1 MQARL
6 FSYIDTQLTRLAGP
20 NFNQIPINRPHA
32 PVNDMFRDGY
42 HQHAVHGGAA
52 PYKPNSLDGG
62 NPFLATEEERAFVES
77 PVTVAE
83 GQKVRGAPASYD
95 DHFSQVRL
103 FWQSMTPVEKTHI
116 IDAYTFELGKC
127 YEQAIKERQL
137 QALAEVDAEL
147 CGAVAAGLGLPA
159 PAPTTPPADVQP
171 SPALSQVG
179 KAYPP
184 DGRMIGIVV
193 DVASGDGLA
202 GVAELRTALMAA
214 GTVPLLIANHGG
226 ELGDGLVAQRTY
238 ATARSVEY
246 DAVLV
251 AGAPTPPGST
261 GGGPEANPT
270 PATVDGRVVLL
281 LQEAFRHGKAVAAW
295 GAGTT
300 ALEAA
305 GIPGDVP
312 GVYVTGGAT
321 AALDDVMAAL
331 GKHRAWERFVPA
343 AS

>member
-1 MQARL
+1 
-6 FSYIDTQLTRLAGP
+6 
-20 NFNQIPINRPHA
+20 
-32 PVNDMFRDGY
+32 
-42 HQHAVHGGAA
+42 VHGGAA
-52 PYKPNSLDGG
+52 PYRPNTLDAG
-62 NPFLATEEERAFVES
+62 NPFVATEDEGAYVES

-147 CGAVAAGLGLPA
+147 CAAVAAGLGLPA
-159 PAPTTPPADVQP
+159 PAPATSLPDVEP

-179 KAYPP
+179 KVYPP

-193 DVASGDGLA
+193 DVTSGDGLA

-214 GTVPLLIANHGG
+214 GTVPLIIANHGG
-226 ELGDGLVAQRTY
+226 ELGDGLVAQRTF

-251 AGAPTPPGST
+251 AGAPTPPGTT

-270 PATVDGRVVLL
+270 PAILDGRVALL
-281 LQEAFRHGKAVAAW
+281 LQEAFRHGKAIAAW
-295 GAGTT
+295 DAGTA

-305 GIPGDVP
+305 GIPADVP
-312 GVYVTGGAT
+312 GVIVTSGAT